1 MDIDIDSQTSKR
13 TEIMEKMKEKYGFNN
28 VINMGTF
35 KTEKAKSSVQT
46 ACRGLGLDVDTT
58 TNISKLATHP
68 TISDCLYGNEKDG
81 LEPLKD
87 FIEEIDKHENLR
99 ESIKLFEG
107 LITGRSQHASATI
120 IWNDGVV
127 NHSPIMKT
135 NSGLL
140 VTQFDQEDC
149 EYVSAMKIDLLSI
162 SALDKI
168 DTCIQLLQE
177 DGKIEKNLS
186 KKMIYDKYIHP
197 DVLEWEDHR
206 VYDLLYTGEVPD
218 AFQMDTA
225 QGSKAIAKIK
235 PHSFGDIL
243 NGNTL
248 MRLQTDGE
256 QPLDKYVKFKE
267 DISLWYKEMKEFG
280 LTDEEIKVLEPHL
293 LPCYGVANTQEDAME
308 MAMNPKIAN
317 FTLAEANKL
326 RKGIA
331 KSKAKDQL
339 EKTKELFYEKGIR
352 NGNRK
357 EILDYVWDCQIS
369 SMLG

>member
-13 TEIMEKMKEKYGFNN
+13 IEIMEKMKEKYGFEN

-58 TNISKLATHP
+58 MNISKLVTHP
-68 TISDCLYGNEKDG
+68 TISDCLHGNEKEG

-87 FIEEIDKHENLR
+87 FIEEIDKHKGLR
-99 ESIKLFEG
+99 ESIKMFEG

-127 NHSPIMKT
+127 SHSPTMKT

-186 KKMIYDKYIHP
+186 KKMIYDTYLHP
-197 DVLEWEDHR
+197 DVLQWEDAK
-206 VYDLLYTGEVPD
+206 VYDLLYTGDVPD
-218 AFQMDTA
+218 AFQMDTS
-225 QGSKAIAKIK
+225 QGTKAIAKIK
-235 PHSFGDIL
+235 PKSFTDIS

-256 QPLDKYVKFKE
+256 QPIDKYVKHKE
-267 DISLWYKEMKEFG
+267 DVNIWHQEMKDFG
-280 LTDEEIKVLEPHL
+280 LTEEEVKVLEPHL

-326 RKGIA
+326 RKAIA

-339 EKTKELFYEKGIR
+339 EKIKELFFEKGIE

-357 EILDYVWDCQIS
+357 ELLDYVWNTQITP
-369 SMLG
+369 MLG